1 MFLNLYRDR
10 TLITDNNV
18 TIGGM
23 LNTRNNTQIMTVTDM
38 GDEKANDEWRQNV
51 DMIELYQLDKH
62 LE

>member
-1 MFLNLYRDR
+1 MAYNLANKFLNLCRDR

-38 GDEKANDEWRQNV
+38 GDEKANDEWR
-51 DMIELYQLDKH
+51 
-62 LE
+62 